1 MIASADLAVLYA
13 ETFPAM
19 PEAERQARAAAVVA
33 TLYGAAAEMA
43 TLDAA
48 WAEVFRRHYDREVER
63 DRARASGTE
72 GADAGPYRTRPGE
85 VFARRLGLDPFDRF
99 GRWTRIRSAVREALD
114 EHVRKELDR

>member
-1 MIASADLAVLYA
+1 MTSAADLVVLYA
-13 ETFPAM
+13 EVFPAM

-48 WAEVFRRHYDREVER
+48 WGEVFRRHHDREIE
-63 DRARASGTE
+63 RARRDPTR
-72 GADAGPYRTRPGE
+72 AGYSPIATVE
-85 VFARRLGLDPFDRF
+85 RF
-99 GRWTRIRSAVREALD
+99 GRWVRLRAAVREALD

>member
-48 WAEVFRRHYDREVER
+48 WGEVFRRHYDREIER
-63 DRARASGTE
+63 ARSDRARAGYSPIATVE
-72 GADAGPYRTRPGE
+72 
-85 VFARRLGLDPFDRF
+85 RF
-99 GRWTRIRSAVREALD
+99 GRWARLRAAVREALD
-114 EHVRKELDR
+114 RHVRQELDR

>member
-33 TLYGAAAEMA
+33 TLYGAAAELA

-48 WAEVFRRHYDREVER
+48 WGEVFRRHYDRERERER
-63 DRARASGTE
+63 DRVASAE
-72 GADAGPYRTRPGE
+72 SDAGPYRSRSSEP
-85 VFARRLGLDPFDRF
+85 VADRFGLVPFDRF
-99 GRWTRIRSAVREALD
+99 GRWTRIRWAVREALD
-114 EHVRKELDR
+114 EHVRRELDR